1 LEIDDL
7 PCRTIE
13 VSFARIIFY
22 KDNLCSDLEIEYF
35 WSKHGLLDRID
46 EFFVSRSRGYVG
58 LLLSCQLFKF
68 FIIDPIDIDIVGIE
82 FDRIA
87 MSDLLVHPR
96 PEESDTLITG
106 LSLSQFVEDD
116 GKITLVLSMLGMEIT
131 DREIEFFPG
140 FGCEGESLVRV
151 TILISHHW
159 RKLKKISH
167 KHDLQSTER
176 TTISP
181 DHLHYSIDHIEC
193 RGTDH

>member
-7 PCRTIE
+7 SCRTIE

-22 KDNLCSDLEIEYF
+22 KDNLCSDFEIEYF

-46 EFFVSRSRGYVG
+46 EFLVSRSRGYVG

-82 FDRIA
+82 FDRIG
-87 MSDLLVHPR
+87 MCDLCIHPG

-116 GKITLVLSMLGMEIT
+116 GKISLILSMLSMEIA
-131 DREIEFFPG
+131 DRKIEFFPD
-140 FGCEGESLVRV
+140 FGCEGKSFV
-151 TILISHHW
+151 
-159 RKLKKISH
+159 
-167 KHDLQSTER
+167 
-176 TTISP
+176 
-181 DHLHYSIDHIEC
+181 
-193 RGTDH
+193 